1 MYRIIALAT
10 IAGLWITGL
19 LDRTLTVK
27 EPDARDPERGSV
39 SVEQVVI
46 TAALLIAAIALVA
59 VIGNAIANRSTA
71 IS

>member
-1 MYRIIALAT
+1 MIRIIAFAT
-10 IAGLWITGL
+10 IVGLWVTGFV
-19 LDRTLTVK
+19 DRALTIK
-27 EPDARDPERGSV
+27 EPDDTDPERGSV

-71 IS
+71 IT